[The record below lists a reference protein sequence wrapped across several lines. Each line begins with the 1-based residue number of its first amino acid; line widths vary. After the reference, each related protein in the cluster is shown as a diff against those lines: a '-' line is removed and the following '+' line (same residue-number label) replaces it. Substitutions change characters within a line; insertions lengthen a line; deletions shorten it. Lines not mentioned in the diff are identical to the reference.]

1 MNTYHLLQS
10 FDRSSQLLLNLGCTF
25 ALVLLLLLPMHTVQA
40 QTEKKQSAS
49 TRNTANRSTKNDATP
64 TLVRASFGT
73 PDMRIYLDDAWTVC
87 DTMLSREICA
97 ALMPAQ
103 TLRNVSSRGGKAT
116 PALNV
121 SIFGSRQSDGF
132 FEVSWILC
140 DSMAFTKSH
149 VEAQMNKSLL
159 SRIAKPFE
167 QRILNKE
174 TGKDTIIQY
183 YCHSILSPLQQI
195 ERIMQIGKSPSTF
208 DVPLKQALLH
218 LSDYAYS
225 NISLFEADPYAKKRL
240 REVLTPP
247 LPRTSALETAE
258 QECANTDDIKK
269 KISRGQPVPQALI
282 DEGGSPN
289 ACESVKIYYSKMASL
304 EQIGKVYVV
313 TKRYAEGEEP
323 EILGIVSIPLNE
335 ERKEQANDSDVL
347 RNALSSPLTVG
358 TLTAAEL
365 SAMKTKEFVRDDSTG
380 VMVSVKGSIEWTFSE
395 TMLDYL
401 SESIRQNS
409 NEKIGLLRSPSF
421 WSGNQFFNGF
431 RARLRRELDD
441 ETHK

>member
-10 FDRSSQLLLNLGCTF
+10 FKRSSRLLLNLGWTF
-25 ALVLLLLLPMHTVQA
+25 ALALLLLLPAHTAQA
-40 QTEKKQSAS
+40 QKKQSSS
-49 TRNTANRSTKNDATP
+49 TRSNANRSIQNDATQ
-64 TLVRASFGT
+64 TLVRASLGT
-73 PDMRIYLDDAWTVC
+73 PDMRTDLDDAWSVC

-97 ALMPAQ
+97 ALIPAQ

-116 PALNV
+116 AFPNV

-132 FEVSWILC
+132 FEVRWILC
-140 DSMAFTKSH
+140 DSLAFTKSH
-149 VEAQMNKSLL
+149 VEARMNKSLL

-174 TGKDTIIQY
+174 TGKDTTIPY

-195 ERIMQIGKSPSTF
+195 GRIMQMGTF
-208 DVPLKQALLH
+208 LDVSLKQALLR
-218 LSDYAYS
+218 LSNYAYS
-225 NISLFEADPYAKKRL
+225 NISLFEADYSATRRL

-258 QECANTDDIKK
+258 QECANTEDIKK
-269 KISRGQPVPQALI
+269 KISKGQPVSQALI

-289 ACESVKIYYSKMASL
+289 ACETVKIYYSKMASL
-304 EQIGKVYVV
+304 EQIGKVYIV
-313 TKRYAEGEEP
+313 TKRYTEGEKP
-323 EILGIVSIPLNE
+323 EILGIVSIPPPSSL
-335 ERKEQANDSDVL
+335 QAADPNFL
-347 RNALSSPLTVG
+347 RNALLSPLSVG

-380 VMVSVKGSIEWTFSE
+380 VMVSVKGSIEWTSSE

-401 SESIRQNS
+401 SESIRQNA
-409 NEKIGLLRSPSF
+409 NEKIGLLRSSSF
-421 WSGNQFFNGF
+421 WIWNGNQFFNGF

-441 ETHK
+441 ENRK